1 MTNFST
7 AGTPGDDTVRHH
19 YLRIDGQRVHCV
31 SAGSGQPVLL
41 IPGWPQTW
49 YAWRLVMP
57 ALARYFEVVAVDQLE
72 IGLSDKPRDAYDT
85 GTLAGDLELLLGRG
99 VLSGPCHRMS
109 SSNTPFADAIL
120 ELGGRE
126 K

>member
-1 MTNFST
+1 
-7 AGTPGDDTVRHH
+7 
-19 YLRIDGQRVHCV
+19 
-31 SAGSGQPVLL
+31 
-41 IPGWPQTW
+41 
-49 YAWRLVMP
+49 MP

-72 IGLSDKPRDAYDT
+72 IRLSDKPRDAYDT

-109 SSNTPFADAIL
+109 SSNTHFADAIL